1 MKIKPVKND
10 EIGKSVNLEKI
21 KAMRAAWEE
30 MSRKIKA
37 TPGYAA
43 SAKKF
48 EAEYAAVKARQ
59 P

>member
-10 EIGKSVNLEKI
+10 AVGKSVNPEKI

-37 TPGYAA
+37 TPGYAD
-43 SAKKF
+43 SAKEF
-48 EAEYAAVKARQ
+48 EAEYAAAKARQ

>member
-1 MKIKPVKND
+1 VKIKPVKND
-10 EIGKSVNLEKI
+10 ATGKFVNPEKI
-21 KAMRAAWEE
+21 KVMRAAWLE
-30 MSRKIKA
+30 MSRKIKQ